1 MPTLQADELEATTQ
15 RIFQGAGSSEAEA
28 GLISRYLVTAN
39 LMGHDSHGVIRIP
52 QYLADVKKGNCVPD
66 AALDVVQE
74 TPATVV
80 LNANWGYGQTAGTRA
95 MEMAIDKA
103 DNQAVSSVGI
113 HNCNHIGRLGEYP
126 AMAAARG
133 MVGITMVNGH
143 GAGAIVAP
151 FGGAEGR
158 MVTNPISV
166 GIPTGHGGPIV
177 LDIAT
182 SVAAEGKVRV
192 KRNQGQ
198 PTPMGWLVNNQGV
211 PTTDPNDLY
220 TTPRG
225 AILPLGGL
233 SEGHKGYGL
242 ALIIEILSGALT
254 RAGCAHPNPTRS
266 GNGVFMLVLNIAAF
280 TPLADFIREVDTFT
294 AYVKSAR
301 PMEGFSEILLPGEI
315 ESRQEQARR
324 ANGIVVDDETWSQI
338 VSSSAEYGVTV
349 N

>member
-1 MPTLQADELEATTQ
+1 MPTLQADELEATTK
-15 RIFQGAGSSEAEA
+15 RIFQGAGSSEKEA
-28 GLISRYLVTAN
+28 GVISRYLVTAN

-52 QYLADVKKGNCVPD
+52 QYLADVKRGNCVPD
-66 AALDVVQE
+66 AALEVVQE

-80 LNANWGYGQTAGTRA
+80 LNANWGYGQTAATTA
-95 MEMAIDKA
+95 MEMAMDKA
-103 DNQAVSSVGI
+103 GKQAVSSVGI

-126 AMAAARG
+126 AMAAERG
-133 MVGITMVNGH
+133 MIGITTVNGH

-166 GIPTGHGGPIV
+166 GIPTGQGGPIV

-198 PTPMGWLVNNQGV
+198 PVPMGWLVNNQGV

-254 RAGCAHPNPTRS
+254 RAGCAHPDHSRS
-266 GNGVFMLVLNIAAF
+266 GNGVFILVLNISAF
-280 TPLADFIREVDTFT
+280 TPLEDFKREVDTFT
-294 AYVKSAR
+294 GYVKSAR

-315 ESRQEQARR
+315 ESRQVEARR

-338 VSSSAEYGVTV
+338 KSSAAEYGVTV

>member
-1 MPTLQADELEATTQ
+1 MPTLQAGKLEATTK
-15 RIFQGAGSSEAEA
+15 RIFQGAGSSEKEA

-52 QYLADVKKGNCVPD
+52 QYLADVQRGNCVPD
-66 AALDVVQE
+66 ADLEVVQE

-80 LNANWGYGQTAGTRA
+80 LNANWGYGQTAATRA
-95 MEMAIDKA
+95 MEMAMDKA
-103 DNQAVSSVGI
+103 GTQAVSSVGI

-126 AMAAARG
+126 AMAAERG
-133 MVGITMVNGH
+133 MIGITTVNGH

-166 GIPTGHGGPIV
+166 GIPTGQGGPIV

-192 KRNQGQ
+192 RRNQGQ
-198 PTPMGWLVNNQGV
+198 PVPMGWLVNNQGV

-254 RAGCAHPNPTRS
+254 RAGCAQPNHSRS
-266 GNGVFMLVLNIAAF
+266 GNGVFILVLNISAF
-280 TPLADFIREVDTFT
+280 TPLEEFKREVDTFT
-294 AYVKSAR
+294 TYVKSAK

-315 ESRQEQARR
+315 ESRQVEARR
-324 ANGIVVDDETWSQI
+324 ANGIAVDDETWSQI
-338 VSSSAEYGVTV
+338 KSSAAEYGVTV